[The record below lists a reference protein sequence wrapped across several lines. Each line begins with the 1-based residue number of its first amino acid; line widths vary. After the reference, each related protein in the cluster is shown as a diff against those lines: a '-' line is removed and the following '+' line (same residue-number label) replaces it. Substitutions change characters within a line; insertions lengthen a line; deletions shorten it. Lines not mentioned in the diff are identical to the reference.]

1 MFLIL
6 LQRIL
11 RLSIDNANHHLWIR
25 VENQLYVA
33 KIEEATNTLYLL
45 EWDNN
50 SNLST
55 YWTQQKPVI
64 YEGKAWITTDKAL
77 IQLTIINQKVHIKRR
92 YQLEDL
98 LRQKTEISSLYTS
111 EGYLYLRS
119 SQGCFRLPFSDND
132 LNTSDL
138 SRFSPNKP

>member
-1 MFLIL
+1 MVGSDSGLTCLDLNTHLYVPYTIAEGDPTIFN
-6 LQRIL
+6 QRIL

-77 IQLTIINQKVHIKRR
+77 IQLAIINQKVHIKRR

-98 LRQKTEISSLYTS
+98 LKQKKISL
-111 EGYLYLRS
+111 
-119 SQGCFRLPFSDND
+119 
-132 LNTSDL
+132 
-138 SRFSPNKP
+138 

>member
-6 LQRIL
+6 LQKVIRLFSTNVFL

-64 YEGKAWITTDKAL
+64 YEGKAWITTDK
-77 IQLTIINQKVHIKRR
+77 K
-92 YQLEDL
+92 L
-98 LRQKTEISSLYTS
+98 L
-111 EGYLYLRS
+111 
-119 SQGCFRLPFSDND
+119 FN
-132 LNTSDL
+132 
-138 SRFSPNKP
+138 